1 MKSHYCHDNR
11 CLDCGKLITDAA
23 SRCKR
28 CAKAGVYVGAS
39 NSHWNGGVTRDPEGY
54 MRQYQLEHPHANSR
68 GYVFVHRLVIEKS
81 VGRYLTRKEEVHHL
95 NGDKADN
102 RLENLVALTHAEHM
116 GLHYLMRREGHV

>member
-1 MKSHYCHDNR
+1 
-11 CLDCGKLITDAA
+11 
-23 SRCKR
+23 
-28 CAKAGVYVGAS
+28 
-39 NSHWNGGVTRDPEGY
+39 